1 MTKTTKVDKRG
12 RVTIPKEFREAHHI
26 DENTE
31 FIIEDIDDDTFI
43 LKKIDLEELIG
54 SVKKEIQDK
63 DLTKIHSEVEEEA
76 DELTDIASRLYS
88 EEKISLERAM
98 EIAEKDL
105 ESMKEILESRGIS
118 IRRGSKTKEE
128 MEKAVKEWQE

>member
-76 DELTDIASRLYS
+76 DEIAR
-88 EEKISLERAM
+88 K
-98 EIAEKDL
+98 
-105 ESMKEILESRGIS
+105 
-118 IRRGSKTKEE
+118 
-128 MEKAVKEWQE
+128 

>member
-12 RVTIPKEFREAHHI
+12 RVTIPKELREAHHI

-63 DLTKIHSEVEEEA
+63 DLTKIHSKVEEET
-76 DELTDIASRLYS
+76 DELTDIACRLYR
-88 EEKISLERAM
+88 EEKISLGRAV

-105 ESMKEILESRGIS
+105 KSMKEILESRDIP
-118 IRRGSKTKEE
+118 IRRGSKTNEE
-128 MEKAVKEWQE
+128 MEKAGKE